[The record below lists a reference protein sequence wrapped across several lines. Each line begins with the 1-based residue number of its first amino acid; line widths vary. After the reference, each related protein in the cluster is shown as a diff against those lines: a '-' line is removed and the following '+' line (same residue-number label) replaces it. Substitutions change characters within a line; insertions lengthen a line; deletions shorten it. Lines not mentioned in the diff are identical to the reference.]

1 MRTRRGYRSLVYRL
15 RCLDGIL
22 TTRRLRPFLRR
33 RDSVARPQTVFIRA
47 RKPCLFMRR
56 RLRGRYVGPI
66 NSSCKAGKVTRLVTR
81 RSRLTFPQSARTFGP
96 PLLDVLPQI
105 RIVMEQSVNEAW
117 KRLLEEARRELP
129 EATVRTWLEPSE
141 PIALDEGRLI
151 LGAPDQFAAEW
162 NESKHAVL
170 LARVAER
177 VLGRPT
183 TVVFRVQEDRQRR
196 PQMDFFVAPRES
208 AGVATA
214 TNIGTTPLN
223 ERYSFQTFVIGKSNE
238 LAAAAAHAVAEAPG
252 KTYNPLFIYG
262 ATGLGKTHLMQAIA
276 HAVLEKNPETRLQYF
291 GAEQFINDVIES
303 IHARTMSEFR
313 RRYRNDVDLLLVD
326 DVHFLEGKEMTQEEF
341 FHTFNALFEAHKQ
354 IVLTSDRPPKE
365 IPGLEDR
372 LISRFEWGMVADIG
386 HPDLEHRIAILR
398 KKAEQD
404 HLELTIPDDVLRFIA
419 EHIRSS
425 VRELEGCIIKLLLFA
440 SLKNREVTIELAR
453 EALSDKIRQGEDGAG
468 YDGTSG
474 SAPSIDRVQE
484 VVARRWGV
492 TPEGLRSKA
501 RTKTLTIPR
510 QVAMY
515 LARDMLGMQL
525 VEIGQAFGGRDH
537 STVIHSVD
545 KVERQMMRDRTFKE
559 RVEMARQELSAL

>member
-1 MRTRRGYRSLVYRL
+1 
-15 RCLDGIL
+15 
-22 TTRRLRPFLRR
+22 
-33 RDSVARPQTVFIRA
+33 
-47 RKPCLFMRR
+47 
-56 RLRGRYVGPI
+56 
-66 NSSCKAGKVTRLVTR
+66 
-81 RSRLTFPQSARTFGP
+81 
-96 PLLDVLPQI
+96 
-105 RIVMEQSVNEAW
+105 MEQSTKEAW
-117 KRLLEEARRELP
+117 RRLLDEARRELP
-129 EATVRTWLEPSE
+129 DATVRTWLEPAV
-141 PIALDEGRLI
+141 PIALDDDRLI
-151 LGAPDQFAAEW
+151 VGAPDQFAVEW
-162 NESKHAVL
+162 NESKHASV
-170 LARVAER
+170 LARAAER
-177 VLGRPT
+177 VFGRPT
-183 TVVFRVQEDRQRR
+183 AVVFRVQEDRQQR
-196 PQMDFFVAPRES
+196 PQMDFFVAPREPG
-208 AGVATA
+208 AGGDKAAVP
-214 TNIGTTPLN
+214 TTPLN
-223 ERYSFQTFVIGKSNE
+223 ERYTFQTFVIGKSN
-238 LAAAAAHAVAEAPG
+238 
-252 KTYNPLFIYG
+252 
-262 ATGLGKTHLMQAIA
+262 LMQAIA
-276 HAVLEKNPETRLQYF
+276 HAVLKKYPGTRVHYF
-291 GAEQFINDVIES
+291 GAEQFINEVIES

-313 RRYRNDVDLLLVD
+313 RRYRNDVDLFLVD

-372 LISRFEWGMVADIG
+372 LIPRFEWGMVDDIG

-398 KKAEQD
+398 TKAEQD

-453 EALSDKIRQGEDGAG
+453 EALSDKIRQGEEGPG
-468 YDGTSG
+468 YGSSG

-501 RTKTLTIPR
+501 RTKTLTVPR

-515 LARDMLGMQL
+515 LARDMLQMQL